1 MQEIN
6 PIDEP
11 VVRKALLALGISQ
24 QLLANW
30 RVRGVPLDRCAP
42 IEDQS
47 GGVVTR
53 QMLRPD
59 DWRIHWPELAVVAGA
74 EFEGQCVLQAGDALG
89 YSAIDTVAQSA

>member
-42 IEDQS
+42 IEIQS
-47 GGVVTR
+47 GRVVTR
-53 QMLRPD
+53 QMLRPT
-59 DWRIHWPELAVVAGA
+59 DWHIHWPELAA
-74 EFEGQCVLQAGDALG
+74 AGDCIACA
-89 YSAIDTVAQSA
+89 AIESVSREAS

>member
-30 RVRGVPLDRCAP
+30 RVRGVPLDRCSP
-42 IEDQS
+42 IEIQS
-47 GGVVTR
+47 GRVVTR
-53 QMLRPD
+53 QMLRPN
-59 DWRIHWPELAVVAGA
+59 DWHIHWPELAAQPEPDLKAAVEA
-74 EFEGQCVLQAGDALG
+74 QAA
-89 YSAIDTVAQSA
+89 

>member
-24 QLLANW
+24 QCLANW

-59 DWRIHWPELAVVAGA
+59 DWRIHWPELAV
-74 EFEGQCVLQAGDALG
+74 AGDCIACA
-89 YSAIDTVAQSA
+89 AIKSDLREAS